1 MKKINTTTDYIGK
14 WNESDWSVRT
24 TDYKKGEFTDRR
36 FATKRLAVRAY
47 IAFAQRASKLFGVNI
62 LHSGEDKTD
71 EVERW
76 LSD

>member
-1 MKKINTTTDYIGK
+1 MKKKIDSADYIGK

-24 TDYKKGEFTDRR
+24 IDYKKGEFTDRR

-47 IAFAQRASKLFGVNI
+47 ISFALRASKLFGVTI
-62 LHSGEDKTD
+62 SHSGEDKTD